1 MFNLVKDEFEENY
14 EDILQTINKMITNQK
29 DEKEKQDKEE
39 KK

>member
-29 DEKEKQDKEE
+29 DKKEKQDKEE